1 VISLV
6 DGGWV
11 QAVAASLCMAFSS
24 RAAEADV
31 LAKRIHATDDL
42 AEAPL
47 RKVVAVLV
55 DAGEKWCVRCLTS
68 REPAMRELF
77 IVPKQRERDRDLL

>member
-1 VISLV
+1 
-6 DGGWV
+6 
-11 QAVAASLCMAFSS
+11 MFSS
-24 RAAEADV
+24 CAAEADV

-42 AEAPL
+42 AAAL
-47 RKVVAVLV
+47 FRKVVAVLV

-77 IVPKQRERDRDLL
+77 IVPKQRERDRYLV